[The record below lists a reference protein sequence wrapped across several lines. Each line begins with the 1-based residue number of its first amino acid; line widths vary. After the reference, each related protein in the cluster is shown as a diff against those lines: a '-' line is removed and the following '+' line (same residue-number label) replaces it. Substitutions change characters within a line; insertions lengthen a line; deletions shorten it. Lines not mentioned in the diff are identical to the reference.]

1 MNASLDPLSRLLAV
15 RNLAIDRLTAE
26 IAGTFTAEGIESLV
40 LKGPALAA
48 WLYPDEVRPY
58 GDSDIMVAPGDWQR
72 AVDVLER
79 LGFFNYQEP
88 MAHPRME
95 SFAST
100 AFLRDREGAEQQNVD
115 LHCALH
121 GCDADLYEVW
131 RAFSASSDTQM
142 IGGVELQVPNRTGLL
157 LHVGLHAAHHAE
169 GKPIEDL
176 RRALARAQEREWRHA
191 VELAQDLEGLP
202 VFASGL
208 RLLPEG
214 VELARRLGIE
224 DVRSPLHEL
233 RREGVPMAEGIDALF
248 SSGVGLRRRIAMV
261 AKEIFPR
268 PEFMRWWSP
277 LARRG
282 RLGLAGA
289 YFWRPIWLIAHT
301 PGGVL
306 AWWRVRKRP
315 QADDV

>member
-1 MNASLDPLSRLLAV
+1 MSASLDPVSRLRAV
-15 RNLAIDRLTAE
+15 RTLLIDQLTAE
-26 IAGTFTAEGIESLV
+26 IAGTFAAEGIESLV

-48 WLYPDEVRPY
+48 WFYPDEVRPY

-72 AVDVLER
+72 AADVLER
-79 LGFFNYQEP
+79 LGFSNYMQT

-100 AFLRDREGAEQQNVD
+100 AFLRDRDGAEQDNVD

-121 GCDADLYEVW
+121 GCDADPRKIWASL
-131 RAFSASSDTQM
+131 AASSDTQV
-142 IGGVELQVPNRTGLL
+142 IGGAELRIPSRTALL
-157 LHVGLHAAHHAE
+157 LHIGLHAAHHAE

-176 RRALARAQEREWRHA
+176 RRAIARAEERLWRQA
-191 VELAQDLEGLP
+191 LEIARDFDGLP

-214 VELARRLGIE
+214 LELARRLGI
-224 DVRSPLHEL
+224 DDARSTLHEL
-233 RREGVPMAEGIDALF
+233 RYQGVPTAEGIDALL
-248 SSGVGLRRRIAMV
+248 SPGVGARQRLAMV
-261 AKEIFPR
+261 VKEFFPR

-282 RLGLAGA
+282 RLGLAVA
-289 YFWRPIWLIAHT
+289 YVWRPVWLIAHA
-301 PGGVL
+301 PRGMI
-306 AWWRVRKRP
+306 AWWRVQRGSSGG
-315 QADDV
+315 